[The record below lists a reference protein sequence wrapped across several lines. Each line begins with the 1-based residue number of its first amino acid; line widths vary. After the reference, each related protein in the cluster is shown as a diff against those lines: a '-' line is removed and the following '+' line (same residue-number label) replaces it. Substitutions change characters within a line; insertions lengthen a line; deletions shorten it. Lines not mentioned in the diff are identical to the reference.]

1 MTRKPLMAHRPKKHE
16 EHTNHEAWAIPYAD
30 LLTLLLAFFVVM
42 YAISQVNEG
51 KYRVL
56 SDSLFAAFRGSPR
69 TMEPIQ
75 VGEKQVGSGADI
87 RTTIVQQAMLSGQPR
102 SMLAP
107 VPLETGLP
115 KVNGDEKT
123 PPKQIAGERS
133 KAATAAATAAAA
145 ASSALQKVADEVEH
159 AMDDLVKQN
168 LVFVHRSEFWIEVEI
183 RTDLLFPSGVA
194 QLQPSAEGV
203 IQRLADTLAPF
214 PNPIRVE
221 GHTDNVPIKTVAF
234 YSNWELSAARA
245 GSVVRVLS
253 KHGVNPSR
261 LAVIG
266 FGDQRPVQTNDTAQG
281 RNANRRVI
289 VVILSTSINQASD
302 PAAKSSDPGAQA
314 ADSATPSGADT
325 GESPVPIPAAPLQS
339 APTPIAPAPVQSTPG
354 PAGPAVAPGAPAEA
368 PQASPGP
375 VQTLLTPN
383 TPATRSPV
391 ARAVRT
397 YRPTGTEPAP

>member
-115 KVNGDEKT
+115 KVNGDAQN
-123 PPKQIAGERS
+123 PPKHVAGEAN
-133 KAATAAATAAAA
+133 KAATAAAA

-183 RTDLLFPSGVA
+183 RTDILFPSGVA

-203 IQRLADTLAPF
+203 IARLADTLAPF

-253 KHGVNPSR
+253 KHGVDPAR

-266 FGDQRPVQTNDTAQG
+266 FGEQRPVQPNDTATG
-281 RNANRRVI
+281 RNANRRVV
-289 VVILSTSINQASD
+289 VVILSTSINQGGD
-302 PAAKSSDPGAQA
+302 PAAKPVDSAAQA
-314 ADSATPSGADT
+314 AD
-325 GESPVPIPAAPLQS
+325 PAAQPPGQ
-339 APTPIAPAPVQSTPG
+339 PVTPG
-354 PAGPAVAPGAPAEA
+354 TPAEA
-368 PQASPGP
+368 PQASPVP

-383 TPATRSPV
+383 TPAAPSPI
-391 ARAVRT
+391 AQAVRT
-397 YRPTGTEPAP
+397 SRPTGTESAP

>member
-1 MTRKPLMAHRPKKHE
+1 MNRKPFMAHRPHRAKKHE

-56 SDSLFAAFRGSPR
+56 SDSLFAAFRGAPR

-87 RTTIVQQAMLSGQPR
+87 RTTIVQQAMLNGQPR

-115 KVNGDEKT
+115 KVNGDAQT
-123 PPKQIAGERS
+123 PPKQVSGEGN
-133 KAATAAATAAAA
+133 KAATAAAA

-183 RTDLLFPSGVA
+183 RTDILFPSGVA
-194 QLQPSAEGV
+194 QLQPNAEGV
-203 IQRLADTLAPF
+203 IARLADTLAPF

-234 YSNWELSAARA
+234 SSNWELSAARA

-253 KHGVNPSR
+253 KHGVNPGR

-266 FGDQRPVQTNDTAQG
+266 FGEQRPLQTNDSAQG
-281 RNANRRVI
+281 RNANRRVV

-302 PAAKSSDPGAQA
+302 PAAKPVDPAAQA
-314 ADSATPSGADT
+314 ADASAQPTDSQPQG
-325 GESPVPIPAAPLQS
+325 
-339 APTPIAPAPVQSTPG
+339 PTPIPVTPG
-354 PAGPAVAPGAPAEA
+354 NPAEA
-368 PQASPGP
+368 PQATPAP
-375 VQTLLTPN
+375 VQTLLTPD
-383 TPATRSPV
+383 TPATRAPI

-397 YRPTGTEPAP
+397 VRPTGTEPAP

>member
-87 RTTIVQQAMLSGQPR
+87 RTTIVQQAMLNGQPR
-102 SMLAP
+102 SLLAP
-107 VPLETGLP
+107 VPLDTGLP
-115 KVNGDEKT
+115 KVNGDAKT
-123 PPKQIAGERS
+123 PPKQISGEGNQQ
-133 KAATAAATAAAA
+133 ATAAAA

-183 RTDLLFPSGVA
+183 RTDILFPSGVA
-194 QLQPSAEGV
+194 QLQPNAEGV
-203 IQRLADTLAPF
+203 IARLADTLAPF

-266 FGDQRPVQTNDTAQG
+266 FGEQRPVQSNDTPTG
-281 RNANRRVI
+281 RNANRRVV
-289 VVILSTSINQASD
+289 VVILSTSINQGGD
-302 PAAKSSDPGAQA
+302 PAAKP
-314 ADSATPSGADT
+314 ADSATQAAAAATQSGA
-325 GESPVPIPAAPLQS
+325 GESPTPIPAAPLQS
-339 APTPIAPAPVQSTPG
+339 TPAPIAPAPVQSSPG
-354 PAGPAVAPGAPAEA
+354 PAGPTMPPGNPAEA
-368 PQASPGP
+368 PQASPAP

-383 TPATRSPV
+383 TPATRSPI

-397 YRPTGTEPAP
+397 SRPTGTEPAP